1 MTKKFNI
8 SVLGMTLRFV
18 LSLMLLLLGSFSLR
32 AQANERVS
40 NTRAY
45 KVFFQFDKSAV
56 NSAYMSNAQSLS
68 SLDSLVAVVG
78 LESVESVKVVSY
90 SSPEGN
96 YAYNLALSKKR
107 TDAVYKLLSA
117 SYPSLAGKIELD
129 HQGEAWQDL
138 RNSVVADTNFTEEVR
153 EKILAIIDS
162 DRDPSSKEAT
172 LKALPQYKRLYSNY
186 FKQYRYAEIRLRI
199 ANSEETVPPLEENP
213 VVEEEIPVIE
223 TVIPEPEVVEEE
235 PEVIPEPE
243 IPVISEEI
251 EVEELEMYIPQAD
264 TLVVEEIVA
273 EHAEHIIIP
282 EPVVE
287 EPVKSTPLFALGAN
301 LLHTSA
307 TAVVGFHA
315 VPLSVGYEVPI
326 GQHWSIQSNYIIT
339 LPWQAW
345 NNNAD
350 AAELMHWDLSARWYP
365 GGSFKRPFT
374 QKENRRV
381 LDGWYAY
388 AGVGMGYYDFERNGR
403 GYQGEE
409 LLGSVGIGYNLTL
422 SKHWSLD
429 FGLGVGPMYSRYRY
443 YVGRSNN
450 EHLMFQYSGS
460 FTYFGITDARISL
473 TYLLYHNRK
482 IKK

>member
-1 MTKKFNI
+1 MI
-8 SVLGMTLRFV
+8 LRFV
-18 LSLMLLLLGSFSLR
+18 LSLLVLFVSIFSLR
-32 AQANERVS
+32 AQAHTGVS
-40 NTRAY
+40 NNLAY
-45 KVFFQFDKSAV
+45 KIYFQFDKSAV

-68 SLDSLVAVVG
+68 SLDSLVAAVG
-78 LESVESVKVVSY
+78 LESVESVKVVSF

-107 TDAVYKLLSA
+107 TDAVYNRLVA
-117 SYPSLAGKIELD
+117 SYPSLQGKIKLD
-129 HQGEAWQDL
+129 HKGEAWQDL
-138 RNSVVADTNFTEEVR
+138 RNSVVKDANFTEDIR
-153 EKILAIIDS
+153 TKILEIIDS
-162 DRDPSSKEAT
+162 DRDPSSKEAA
-172 LKALPQYKRLYSNY
+172 LKALPEYKRLYSSY
-186 FKQYRYAEIRLRI
+186 FKRFRYAEISLTI
-199 ANSEETVPPLEENP
+199 ANSEEIVPPMEEIP
-213 VVEEEIPVIE
+213 VVEENIPVVE
-223 TVIPEPEVVEEE
+223 EVIPEPEVIEEE
-235 PEVIPEPE
+235 PEIIPEPE

-251 EVEELEMYIPQAD
+251 DVEEPEMFVPQAD
-264 TLVVEEIVA
+264 TLVVEDIVA
-273 EHAEHIIIP
+273 ERAEHIEIP
-282 EPVVE
+282 TPVVE

-307 TAVVGFHA
+307 TAFVGFHA

-365 GGSFKRPFT
+365 GGSFTRPFT

-388 AGVGMGYYDFERNGR
+388 AGMGMGYYDFERNGR

-422 SKHWSLD
+422 GKHWSLD
-429 FGLGVGPMYSRYRY
+429 LGLGVGPMYSRYRY

-482 IKK
+482 IKNGNR

>member
-1 MTKKFNI
+1 MSKKFNI
-8 SVLGMTLRFV
+8 NVFGKTLRFFLTLVV
-18 LSLMLLLLGSFSLR
+18 LFVSLFSLR
-32 AQANERVS
+32 AQAQVRNS
-40 NTRAY
+40 NNPEY
-45 KVFFQFDKSAV
+45 KIYFQFDKSAV

-68 SLDSLVAVVG
+68 SLDSLVAAVG

-107 TDAVYKLLSA
+107 TDAVYNMLVA

-138 RNSVVADTNFTEEVR
+138 RSSVVADANFTEDVR
-153 EKILAIIDS
+153 SKILAIIDS
-162 DRDPSSKEAT
+162 DRDPASKEAA
-172 LKALPQYKRLYSNY
+172 LKALPQYKRLYSSY
-186 FKQYRYAEIRLRI
+186 FRKFRYAEIRLRI
-199 ANSEETVPPLEENP
+199 ANLEEIVAP
-213 VVEEEIPVIE
+213 VVEEIDPQVQE
-223 TVIPEPEVVEEE
+223 TVIPEPV
-235 PEVIPEPE
+235 
-243 IPVISEEI
+243 IPVISDDVV
-251 EVEELEMYIPQAD
+251 VEEPEMIIPQAD
-264 TLVVEEIVA
+264 TLVVEDIVA
-273 EHAEHIIIP
+273 EHIEVPAPVE
-282 EPVVE
+282 EPVVVE

-307 TAVVGFHA
+307 SAVVGFHA

-326 GQHWSIQSNYIIT
+326 GQHWSVQSNYIIT

-422 SKHWSLD
+422 NKHWSLD

-443 YVGRSNN
+443 YIGRSNN

-482 IKK
+482 IKNDNR

>member
-1 MTKKFNI
+1 MIKNFNI
-8 SVLGMTLRFV
+8 KSFGKALRSV
-18 LSLMLLLLGSFSLR
+18 LSLMVLFMGLFSLR
-32 AQANERVS
+32 AHAYERNS
-40 NTRAY
+40 NNPEY
-45 KVFFQFDKSAV
+45 KIYFQFDKSAV

-68 SLDSLVAVVG
+68 SLDSLVAAVG
-78 LESVESVKVVSY
+78 LESVESVKVISF

-96 YAYNLALSKKR
+96 YAYNLSLSKKR
-107 TDAVYKLLSA
+107 TDAVYKLLTA

-129 HQGEAWQDL
+129 HQGEAWTDL
-138 RNSVVADTNFTEEVR
+138 RSSVVADANFTEDVR
-153 EKILAIIDS
+153 SQILAIIDS
-162 DRDPSSKEAT
+162 DRDPSSKEAA
-172 LKALPQYKRLYSNY
+172 LKALPQYKRLYSSY
-186 FKQYRYAEIRLRI
+186 FRKFRYAEIRLRI
-199 ANSEETVPPLEENP
+199 ANSEEIVAP
-213 VVEEEIPVIE
+213 VEEIDSQVQE
-223 TVIPEPEVVEEE
+223 TVIPEPV
-235 PEVIPEPE
+235 
-243 IPVISEEI
+243 IPVISDDVV
-251 EVEELEMYIPQAD
+251 VEEPEMIIPQAD
-264 TLVVEEIVA
+264 TLVVEDIVA
-273 EHAEHIIIP
+273 EHIEVPAPVE
-282 EPVVE
+282 EPVVVE

-388 AGVGMGYYDFERNGR
+388 AGVGMGYYDFERDGR

-443 YVGRSNN
+443 YIGRSNN

-482 IKK
+482 IKKNDNR

>member
-1 MTKKFNI
+1 M
-8 SVLGMTLRFV
+8 
-18 LSLMLLLLGSFSLR
+18 MLLLVSLFSLR
-32 AQANERVS
+32 AQAQERVFY
-40 NTRAY
+40 TRAQ
-45 KVFFQFDKSAV
+45 KVYFQFDKSAV

-68 SLDSLVAVVG
+68 SLDSLVAAVG
-78 LESVESVKVVSY
+78 LESLESVKVISF

-107 TDAVYKLLSA
+107 TDAVYKLLTA

-138 RNSVVADTNFTEEVR
+138 RNSVVNDTNFTEEIR
-153 EKILAIIDS
+153 NKILSIIDS
-162 DRDPSSKEAT
+162 DRDPSSKEAA
-172 LKALPQYKRLYSNY
+172 LKALPEYKRLYSSY
-186 FKQYRYAEIRLRI
+186 FKQFRYAEIRLRI
-199 ANSEETVPPLEENP
+199 ANSEEVFPPMEEIP
-213 VVEEEIPVIE
+213 VLEEEIPVVEDSISVVEEVIPEIE
-223 TVIPEPEVVEEE
+223 IAIPEPEVVVEE

-251 EVEELEMYIPQAD
+251 EVEEPEIFIPQAD

-273 EHAEHIIIP
+273 EHAEHIIVP

-307 TAVVGFHA
+307 TAFVGFHA

-365 GGSFKRPFT
+365 GGSFTRPFS

-388 AGVGMGYYDFERNGR
+388 AGMGMGYYDFERDGR

-422 SKHWSLD
+422 GKHWSLD

-482 IKK
+482 IKNDNR

>member
-8 SVLGMTLRFV
+8 SVLGMTLRLV

-68 SLDSLVAVVG
+68 SLDSLVAAVG

-138 RNSVVADTNFTEEVR
+138 RKSVVADTNFTEEVR

-162 DRDPSSKEAT
+162 DRDPASKEVA

-199 ANSEETVPPLEENP
+199 ANSEEIVAPVEEIP
-213 VVEEEIPVIE
+213 VVEE
-223 TVIPEPEVVEEE
+223 VV
-235 PEVIPEPE
+235 VPEPE
-243 IPVISEEI
+243 IPEISDVV
-251 EVEELEMYIPQAD
+251 VEEPEMIVPQAD
-264 TLVVEEIVA
+264 TIEVNPVVAEVVEIQEVEPIQ
-273 EHAEHIIIP
+273 EP
-282 EPVVE
+282 EPV
-287 EPVKSTPLFALGAN
+287 PVTVAPAKKTYLAVKTN
-301 LLHTSA
+301 LLYDAVSA
-307 TAVVGFHA
+307 LNFEV
-315 VPLSVGYEVPI
+315 EVPVAGRWSVMVEDVFPWWHIDNKYAFQMWEI
-326 GQHWSIQSNYIIT
+326 GAEARFWFK
-339 LPWQAW
+339 PWDTKG
-345 NNNAD
+345 N
-350 AAELMHWDLSARWYP
+350 EKMR
-365 GGSFKRPFT
+365 
-374 QKENRRV
+374 
-381 LDGWYAY
+381 GWFVGAY
-388 AGVGMGYYDFERNGR
+388 GMSSMYDFQYDRSIN
-403 GYQGEE
+403 YQGEYWSAGITAGYVMPIGRKKNINLE
-409 LLGSVGIGYNLTL
+409 FSVSAGYLQTDYRHYLPTDDYAKLIRDPYN
-422 SKHWSLD
+422 
-429 FGLGVGPMYSRYRY
+429 VGTVS
-443 YVGRSNN
+443 
-450 EHLMFQYSGS
+450 
-460 FTYFGITDARISL
+460 YFGPTKAKVSL
-473 TYLLYHNRK
+473 IIPLNFG
-482 IKK
+482 KKEVSHD